1 VVIVIAAGL
10 LRLPRVSPASRAIGT
25 AIASG
30 IAALIFGVGLP
41 HSPRDTIAL
50 LVLLPLGCAAPTV
63 SVLVLLAIT
72 VLVPWDVQSHFQILG
87 GHGHRGVLFIDALL
101 LVALARSGWQII
113 RRRTQFDSPMMW
125 GTIVAAILA
134 AATLWG
140 VAQGADVSAAGN
152 EGRRVLFG
160 ASTFLLVW
168 PLLRDPLARKLIAR
182 WLPIIGLALG
192 FWGLAQW
199 LFDVPYSSAGD
210 VGVRGGL
217 SSGQL
222 QGGLYAYPVAV
233 TLSWAALIAG
243 RVKRTGVKALLG
255 SVLAV
260 NTVCLFLTFERT
272 LMVSTALACC
282 FVAAI
287 GGAEARRHAVRWGAV
302 LLLLV
307 AVGVALGAAQARTAF
322 ERMALLGNVDSDNS
336 YTHRMIEADVISA
349 QIAAHPIIGSGLG
362 AAVTWGVQD
371 KFATNT
377 TPFADLGYHW
387 LAWKIGLPAAVA
399 ITMLLL
405 RAIFRG
411 TPGIDERDWHAL
423 RIGCR
428 GSLLALSLISVM
440 FGVFNA
446 LGITAV
452 IGLLLA
458 ICYSDQ
464 TGIGAVPD
472 SSQWSVPHPEETRCA
487 DEAGIEQ
494 VTKTMEGVG

>member
-1 VVIVIAAGL
+1 VVIVITAI
-10 LRLPRVSPASRAIGT
+10 RMRIPVVSPASKVI
-25 AIASG
+25 
-30 IAALIFGVGLP
+30 GVGLTSGLAALAFGLALP
-41 HSPRDTIAL
+41 ESPRDAIAV
-50 LVLLPLGCAAPTV
+50 LVLIPLGCAAPTIT
-63 SVLVLLAIT
+63 VLVLLAIT
-72 VLVPWDVQSHFQILG
+72 VLVPWDVQNHLQILG
-87 GHGHRGVLFIDALL
+87 GHGHRGILFIDALL
-101 LVALARSGWQII
+101 LVALLRAGWQII
-113 RRRTQFDSPMMW
+113 RRRTDFDSAMVW
-125 GTIVAAILA
+125 GTVLTAILA
-134 AATLWG
+134 SAVLWG

-160 ASTFLLVW
+160 ACTFLLAW
-168 PLLRDPLARKLIAR
+168 PLLRDSHARSLIAR
-182 WLPIIGLALG
+182 WLPAIGLALG
-192 FWGLAQW
+192 VWGLAQW
-199 LFDVPYSSAGD
+199 LFDVPYSTAGD

-243 RVKRTGVKALLG
+243 GVQKTSVKLLLG

-287 GGAEARRHAVRWGAV
+287 GGPEARRHAARWGAV
-302 LLLLV
+302 MVLLV
-307 AVGVALGAAQARTAF
+307 TFGVALGAAQARTAF

-349 QIAAHPIIGSGLG
+349 QIAAHPIVGSGLG

-387 LAWKIGLPAAVA
+387 LAWKIGLPAAAA
-399 ITMLLL
+399 ITLLLL
-405 RAIFRG
+405 RAIFRR
-411 TPGIDERDWHAL
+411 TPGVDERDWHAL
-423 RIGCR
+423 RIGSR

-458 ICYSDQ
+458 ICYSET
-464 TGIGAVPD
+464 TGTGACPD
-472 SSQWSVPHPEETRCA
+472 PGKTPAPGAKPARRAEKARTESVTR
-487 DEAGIEQ
+487 
-494 VTKTMEGVG
+494 TMEGVG